1 MREYHRVA
9 TNDDMTRDDEG
20 DPPSSYRRVLSDGQI
35 AIVLAVTFVG
45 MLEAAIAPA
54 LPAIASALDVSD
66 SQAGL
71 LVTFFKIPSILLI
84 PAGAIVADSYG
95 RRTVLLPSLLVFGT
109 AGVSIAALDSFVPVL
124 AMAFVMGAGGA
135 VIFPITVTIIG
146 DRCSGT
152 TNAAAQGLRV
162 GIVGV
167 AAIAIPTASG
177 YLAGLS
183 WNYAFLLFAL
193 AFPVAVAATL
203 FLEETASTTDTSDG
217 VRQLVGQYGSA
228 IRTEL
233 AEPNVRILVVGGFV
247 RGFVRYAVLTF
258 VPLFAVR
265 VLGASVFA
273 AGVLLSIRG
282 VAYVVVSPTSGVV
295 VDRVGRKAAL
305 VGAMCLTVSVLAIP
319 FAPTLP
325 VLAAV
330 VLTYFVGDALFDP
343 VMKGTVT
350 TLGRPEYLAGVVN
363 SLYAL
368 KRTGQAVSP
377 VFFGGVLAVSGYE
390 ALFVSAGVVVLAYL
404 ALFGFRFTNE
414 RRRTVG

>member
-1 MREYHRVA
+1 MISTDGGR
-9 TNDDMTRDDEG
+9 G
-20 DPPSSYRRVLSDGQI
+20 SSSSSYRRILSDGQI
-35 AIVLAVTFVG
+35 AVVLAITFVG
-45 MLEAAIAPA
+45 TLEAAIAPA
-54 LPAIASALDVSD
+54 LPAIAASLDVSA
-66 SQAGL
+66 SRAGL

-84 PAGAIVADSYG
+84 PAGAIVADRYG
-95 RRTVLLPSLLVFGT
+95 RRTVLLPSLLLFGT
-109 AGVSIAALDSFVPVL
+109 AGVSIAVLDSFIPVL
-124 AMAFVMGAGGA
+124 GMAFVMGIGGA

-146 DRCSGT
+146 DLCTGT
-152 TNAAAQGLRV
+152 TNAAAQGVRV

-167 AAIAIPTASG
+167 GSIAIPTASG

-193 AFPVAVAATL
+193 VFPVLVASAL
-203 FLEETASTTDTSDG
+203 FLDETANATGASDD
-217 VRQLVGQYGSA
+217 VREVIGQYGRA

-233 AEPNVRILVVGGFV
+233 AVPNVRILVAGGFV

-258 VPLFAVR
+258 VPLFAVQ

-273 AGVLLSIRG
+273 AGALLSIRG
-282 VAYVVVSPTSGVV
+282 FAYVVVSPTSGVV

-305 VGAMCLTVSVLAIP
+305 VGAMCLTVTVFAIP

-325 VLAAV
+325 SLAAV
-330 VLTYFVGDALFDP
+330 VLIYFVGDALFDP

-350 TLGRPEYLAGVVN
+350 TIGHPDYLAGVVN

-377 VFFGGVLAVSGYE
+377 VFFGAVLAASGYE
-390 ALFVSAGVVVLAYL
+390 ALFVSAGLVVLGYL

-414 RRRTVG
+414 RRESDR